1 MSTGKSAH
9 TDKKLVIL
17 DRDGV
22 INEDSDAYIKSP
34 AEWRPIEGSL
44 QAIARLNR
52 AGFKVYVATNQSGL
66 ARSLFTI
73 ETLNRI
79 HQKMLDMLQHHGG
92 NLAAVLFCPHG
103 PDDDCDCRKPKPGL
117 YLEIAERNNISLQGV
132 PVIGDS
138 FRDIEA
144 ALTVNARP
152 ILVRT
157 GKGSK
162 TEQQHADELQD
173 IEIYDDLASTVDT
186 LINEYGSQ
194 P

>member
-1 MSTGKSAH
+1 MSTGKSVL
-9 TDKKLVIL
+9 TDRKLVIL

-34 AEWRPIEGSL
+34 GEWRPIEGSL

-52 AGFKVYVATNQSGL
+52 AGFKVYIATNQSGL
-66 ARSLFTI
+66 ARGLFTI

-79 HQKMLDMLQHHGG
+79 HQKMLDELQRQGG
-92 NLAAVLFCPHG
+92 SIDAILFCPHG
-103 PDDDCDCRKPKPGL
+103 PEDQCDCRKPKPGL
-117 YLEIAERNNISLQGV
+117 YEEVAARNKISLDGI

-144 ALTVNARP
+144 ALAVNARP

-157 GKGSK
+157 GKGAQ
-162 TEQQHADELQD
+162 TEQDHAASLCG
-173 IEIYDDLASTVDT
+173 IEVYDDLATTVDN

-194 P
+194 A

>member
-66 ARSLFTI
+66 TRGLFTI

-92 NLAAVLFCPHG
+92 NVVAILFCPHA
-103 PDDDCDCRKPKPGL
+103 PDDDCACRKPKPGL
-117 YLEIAERNNISLQGV
+117 YLDIAERNNISLQGI

-144 ALTVNARP
+144 AKAVNARP

-157 GKGSK
+157 GNGSK
-162 TEQQHADELQD
+162 TEQQHADALQD

-194 P
+194 A

>member
-1 MSTGKSAH
+1 MSTGKSAL
-9 TDKKLVIL
+9 TDKKLLIL

-34 AEWRPIEGSL
+34 GEWRPIEGSL

-52 AGFKVYVATNQSGL
+52 AGFKVYIATNQSGL
-66 ARSLFTI
+66 ARGLFTI

-79 HQKMLDMLQHHGG
+79 HQKMLDELQRQGG
-92 NLAAVLFCPHG
+92 SIDAILFCPHG
-103 PDDDCDCRKPKPGL
+103 PEDQCDCRKPKPGL
-117 YLEIAERNNISLQGV
+117 YEEIASRNKISLDGI

-144 ALTVNARP
+144 ALAVHARP

-157 GKGSK
+157 GKGAQ
-162 TEQQHADELQD
+162 TERDHAASLGG
-173 IEIYDDLASTVDT
+173 IEVYDNLASTVDI
-186 LINEYGSQ
+186 LITEYGSQ
-194 P
+194 A